1 MSINKK
7 GFALLLGM
15 GTSFLLILAGVVLAF
30 VYAIISAQTTLHLSF
45 YFTCVFFLS
54 VFCGGYAAGSKGGI
68 RSWVPAGLIG
78 LITGG
83 LVLLLF
89 YSTAFFIP
97 GLTEL
102 LTMILLPAFVSSTG
116 ALLAANRGSKR
127 RFWTRDK
134 LTG

>member
-1 MSINKK
+1 MSISKR

-30 VYAIISAQTTLHLSF
+30 VYAIFSAQTTLHLSF
-45 YFTCVFFLS
+45 YFSCVFFLS

-78 LITGG
+78 PITGG

-116 ALLAANRGSKR
+116 ALLAANRGR
-127 RFWTRDK
+127 RQEQLRRNK